1 MKNDKINNGSIF
13 YQGLNLDP
21 FTSLEI
27 VRNQMQSFI
36 PSILHTYPYL
46 SNRNFVDLMA
56 SSEVETNPNPTV
68 QQCRKVVIGIVRLIH
83 SNFESFVTER
93 IQEGYNIAQAQI
105 LGIKKLLDIPNYAEL
120 EFPEVFSNGE
130 IDSQKIESL
139 IKTFQMA
146 TSLIPDNLKKNT
158 PVPTII
164 LNQDEMSTL
173 PSFSSYTNKVVISLN
188 MKTKF
193 VQQIAEAI
201 HEYAHLIEQF
211 NPEVNLDT
219 NKFLLEKI
227 FSLEKDTLENLGKKY
242 QKPFLP
248 EAKKIEVY
256 EGPFIDLYV
265 GRTYGNLDSNLNQIV
280 NTEVLSV
287 GLEALF
293 LNPTNFMLR
302 DKDYFEFIKKH
313 LV

>member
-1 MKNDKINNGSIF
+1 MKNDKKSNDSIF

-21 FTSLEI
+21 FSSLEI
-27 VRNQMQSFI
+27 VKSQMQPFI

-46 SNRNFVDLMA
+46 SNRTFVDLMA
-56 SSEVETNPNPTV
+56 SSEVESNGNPTV
-68 QQCRKVVIGIVRLIH
+68 QQCRKVVMGIIRLIH
-83 SNFESFVTER
+83 SNFETFVNER

-105 LGIKKLLDIPNYAEL
+105 LGIKKLLNIPNYSEL
-120 EFPEVFSNGE
+120 EFPEVFSNGD

-146 TSLIPDNLKKNT
+146 TSIIPDNLKKKT
-158 PVPTII
+158 PVPIII
-164 LNQDEMSTL
+164 LNQDEMSDL
-173 PSFSSYTNKVVISLN
+173 PSFSSYSNKVVISLN

-211 NPEVNLDT
+211 NPDINIET

-227 FSLEKDTLENLGKKY
+227 YSLEKDSLENLGKKY
-242 QKPFLP
+242 KKPFLH

-265 GRTYGNLDSNLNQIV
+265 GRTYGNLDTSLNKIV